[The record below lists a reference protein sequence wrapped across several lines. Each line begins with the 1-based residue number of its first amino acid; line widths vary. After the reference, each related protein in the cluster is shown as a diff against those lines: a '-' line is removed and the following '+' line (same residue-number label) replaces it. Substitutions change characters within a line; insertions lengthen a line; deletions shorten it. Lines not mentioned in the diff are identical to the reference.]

1 MSNENMDDNLLLTDD
16 VSSNRK
22 KLKFPNKYITIGV
35 VAFLVIAVS
44 ILFYYV
50 FFDDRS
56 LFGFFKVAITGIRS
70 FIIGAVLAYLLK
82 PICAVFEKWFGKMF
96 AKVKN
101 RRTAKNWTINL
112 AIGCTA
118 VLFVTVVYVLFAAI
132 IPEVIDS
139 IATIA
144 DTMPV
149 WLDNISD
156 WLQNLAKNN
165 AKMQAQIKEFFDDFS
180 DKAMDAINS
189 FLSDSGNAN
198 SLIMGVTK
206 SVKSFLILLKDL
218 LIGGVS
224 CIYIL
229 HERKKFA
236 AQGKMIIYSV
246 FKKNSAD
253 KIMEEVNYTDKMFS
267 GFINGKI
274 IDSIIIGILCFVIT
288 TICKIPY
295 ALLISV
301 FVGVTNIIPFF
312 GPFIG
317 AIPSAIIILMISP
330 LKCLY
335 FIIIIIALQQF
346 DGNILGPK
354 ILGNSTGLSSFWV
367 LFSITFFGGIWGFA
381 GMILGVPL
389 FAVLYDII
397 RKLVKKGLAK
407 RNRMDMYD
415 EYEEDRKIEVQEK
428 AEAKAR
434 RVSKITKFKSYEI
447 HKDEKKE

>member
-1 MSNENMDDNLLLTDD
+1 MDNELLNNQLPQG
-16 VSSNRK
+16 SK
-22 KLKFPNKYITIGV
+22 KKIKFPNKYVTIGI
-35 VAFLVIAVS
+35 VAFFVIAVS

-50 FFDDRS
+50 FFDNRT
-56 LFGFFKVAITGIRS
+56 LFGFMKVAITGIRS
-70 FIIGAVLAYLLK
+70 FIIGAILAYLLK
-82 PICAVFEKWFGKMF
+82 PICAVFEKWFGKAF
-96 AKVKN
+96 AKMKN
-101 RRTAKNWTINL
+101 RRSAKNWSINL

-118 VLFVTVVYVLFAAI
+118 ILFVTLVYVLFAAI
-132 IPEVIDS
+132 LPEVIDS
-139 IATIA
+139 ITTIA

-149 WLDNISD
+149 WLDNISE
-156 WLQNLAKNN
+156 WLQNLTSRN
-165 AKMQAQIKEFFDDFS
+165 AEIQAQIKAFFDDFS
-180 DKAMDAINS
+180 DRIMEIINK
-189 FLSDSGNAN
+189 FLSDRGNTS
-198 SLIMGVTK
+198 SLIWSVTNGVK
-206 SVKSFLILLKDL
+206 NVLILLKDI

-236 AQGKMIIYSV
+236 AQGKMIIYSL
-246 FKKNSAD
+246 FKQNAAD

-274 IDSIIIGILCFVIT
+274 IDSIIIGILCFIIT
-288 TICKIPY
+288 SICKIPY

-301 FVGVTNIIPFF
+301 FIGVTNIIPFF

-317 AIPSAIIILMISP
+317 AIPSALIILMISP

-397 RKLVKKGLAK
+397 RKLVKKGLVK
-407 RNRMDMYD
+407 RNETELLE
-415 EYEEDRKIEVQEK
+415 EYEEDRNIEIQET

-434 RVSKITKFKSYEI
+434 RVSKMTKFKSFEV
-447 HKDEKKE
+447 HKDEKKDKK

>member
-1 MSNENMDDNLLLTDD
+1 MDNEFENNN
-16 VSSNRK
+16 VVNEGEKK
-22 KLKFPNKYITIGV
+22 KLKFPNKYITIGI
-35 VAFLVIAVS
+35 VAFLVIAIS
-44 ILFYYV
+44 ILFYYI
-50 FFDDRS
+50 FFDDRT
-56 LFGFFKVAITGIRS
+56 LFGFLKVAISGIRS

-82 PICAVFEKWFGKMF
+82 PICVVFEKWFGKMF
-96 AKVKN
+96 AKMKN
-101 RRTAKNWTINL
+101 RRSAKNWTMNMS
-112 AIGCTA
+112 IGCTA
-118 VLFVTVVYVLFAAI
+118 VLFVTLVYVLFAAI

-149 WLDNISD
+149 WLDNISN
-156 WLQNLAKNN
+156 WLQNLTKSN
-165 AKMQAQIKEFFDDFS
+165 AEVQMQIKGFFDDFS
-180 DKAMDAINS
+180 DRIMEIINK
-189 FLSDSGNAN
+189 FLSDRGNTSTLLWN
-198 SLIMGVTK
+198 VTTGVK
-206 SVKSFLILLKDL
+206 NVLVLLKDL

-236 AQGKMIIYSV
+236 AQGKMIIYSI
-246 FKKNSAD
+246 FKQSTAD

-274 IDSIIIGILCFVIT
+274 IDSIIIGILCFIIT
-288 TICKIPY
+288 SICRIPY

-317 AIPSAIIILMISP
+317 AIPSALIILMISP

-389 FAVLYDII
+389 FAVLYDIV
-397 RKLVKKGLAK
+397 RKLVRKGLKK
-407 RNRMDMYD
+407 RNKMEMFE
-415 EYEEDRKIEVQEK
+415 EYEEDRNIEIQET

-434 RVSKITKFKSYEI
+434 RVSKLTRFKSFKV
-447 HKDEKKE
+447 HKDEKKDKK